1 MNAERLLKLLA
12 LVSIGATAYAV
23 LQWHQT
29 GMPPSPLIV
38 RISAGAF
45 IAALVVGL
53 FGRDTRPRIMLRF
66 LTAVCAM
73 LAVVA
78 LVTDLSRAG
87 SASTALA
94 EHLGQLT
101 PSLLAA
107 AKAGISQQMG
117 ATTWDAVMMILRLP
131 SYAVFAIL
139 AALCGFAARP
149 RQRLS
154 VFVN

>member
-1 MNAERLLKLLA
+1 M
-12 LVSIGATAYAV
+12 
-23 LQWHQT
+23 
-29 GMPPSPLIV
+29 
-38 RISAGAF
+38 
-45 IAALVVGL
+45 
-53 FGRDTRPRIMLRF
+53 
-66 LTAVCAM
+66 
-73 LAVVA
+73 VA
-78 LVTDLSRAG
+78 
-87 SASTALA
+87 
-94 EHLGQLT
+94 